1 MLRQLSKIR
10 HYRFQSYRRSTFHAY
25 APRSIPLEKL
35 FFSTNRPIENLEQ
48 KFDLLNNDLY
58 NSQLMS
64 WNVFIF

>member
-1 MLRQLSKIR
+1 VGQGFGEICI
-10 HYRFQSYRRSTFHAY
+10 TPTAEDPY

-35 FFSTNRPIENLEQ
+35 FFSANRLIDNLEQ